1 MDFGFLLLAV
11 FFIYIVAGKR
21 QDARRRKQ
29 RAPRQKQPEKMRKTE
44 PTAGKTVSQGAKE
57 FAADVAGFRARLRMA
72 WGEKDTEAEPVRLQ
86 PEKEETPAPIRATV
100 SASPA
105 ATVSSV
111 SRVMGAA
118 ETERERLRAEAAK
131 REKRSVPQKKK
142 PVGAFD
148 GESAEGAMRRWVRY
162 DAVLGKPRSRKRWQ
176 SPVHKSC

>member
-11 FFIYIVAGKR
+11 FFIYIVAGKK
-21 QDARRRKQ
+21 QDARRKKRRSPVPKQ
-29 RAPRQKQPEKMRKTE
+29 SVKTRE
-44 PTAGKTVSQGAKE
+44 TKSGAGKTVSQGAKE

-86 PEKEETPAPIRATV
+86 PEETEKSVLIRATV
-100 SASPA
+100 SESPA
-105 ATVSSV
+105 GTVSAV

-142 PVGAFD
+142 SVAVFD
-148 GESAEGAMRRWVRY
+148 GESAEAAMRRWVRY
-162 DAVLGKPRSRKRWQ
+162 DAILGKPRSRKRWQ

>member
-11 FFIYIVAGKR
+11 FFIYIVAGKK
-21 QDARRRKQ
+21 QDARRKKR
-29 RAPRQKQPEKMRKTE
+29 RAPVPKQPEKMRKTE
-44 PTAGKTVSQGAKE
+44 PTAGETVSQGARE
-57 FAADVAGFRARLRMA
+57 VALDVEGFRARLRMA
-72 WGEKDTEAEPVRLQ
+72 WGEKETEAEPVRLQ
-86 PEKEETPAPIRATV
+86 PEETETPAPIRATV

-142 PVGAFD
+142 SVAAFD
-148 GESAEGAMRRWVRY
+148 GESAEAAMRRWVRY
-162 DAVLGKPRSRKRWQ
+162 DAILGKPRSRERWQ